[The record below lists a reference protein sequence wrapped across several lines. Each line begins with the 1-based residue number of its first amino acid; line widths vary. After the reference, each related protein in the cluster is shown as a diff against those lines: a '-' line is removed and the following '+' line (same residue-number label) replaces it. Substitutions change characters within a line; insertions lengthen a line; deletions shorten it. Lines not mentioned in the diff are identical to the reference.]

1 MWINEGPR
9 IRLLRLC
16 IWTRYNSVCECGFHK
31 NSLVV
36 CVMTQ
41 IHVRIIKFSAA
52 MDDYDDG
59 GVPLRMVSN
68 RIYILELT
76 NCRPFNGRPLDTL
89 PESLNAEAGQ
99 EVQINHCYVMM
110 GLAFEIL
117 RKQNLLFSTDET

>member
-52 MDDYDDG
+52 TDDG

-68 RIYILELT
+68 HIYILELT